1 MHEPVLLEEV
11 LECLNVRPDGKYV
24 DGTLGRGG
32 HAEAI
37 ARRLAGGRLLG
48 LEIDPENLR
57 SAEDRLQPF
66 GDRTLTR
73 RVNFRGLRSVL
84 RDVGWSAVDGM
95 LFDLGTSV
103 EQLAGPSLS
112 FASDAPLDMR
122 LDPSARE
129 TAATFLA
136 KTGERELADLFFQY
150 GEMRGAKR
158 LSRTILSEVA
168 AGRLN
173 TNADLA
179 RLCERV
185 LGRHGPRHPATRVFL
200 ALRAAVNDE
209 NGALEDLLTQAPE
222 CLAVGGRLAVITFH
236 SLEDRIVKHRFKA
249 LAMEGLPATDERT
262 ALTFSLPHKK
272 PVEPTDAERARNPRS
287 RSAKLRVLERTT

>member
-11 LECLNVRPDGKYV
+11 LESLKVRPDGKYV

-37 ARRLAGGRLLG
+37 ARRLTTGRLLG
-48 LEIDPENLR
+48 LEIDPENLK

-66 GDRTLTR
+66 GDLTLTR

-84 RDVGWSAVDGM
+84 REVGWPEVDGM

-103 EQLAGPSLS
+103 EQLSGPSLS
-112 FASDAPLDMR
+112 FSSEAPLDMR
-122 LDPSARE
+122 LDPSSRE
-129 TAATFLA
+129 TAATYLA
-136 KTGERELADLFFQY
+136 KVGEKSLVDLFFRY
-150 GEMRGAKR
+150 GEARGARR
-158 LSRTILSEVA
+158 LTRAILGDVA

-185 LGRHGPRHPATRVFL
+185 LGRHGPRHPATKVFL

-209 NGALEDLLTQAPE
+209 NGALEAMLAEAPA
-222 CLAVGGRLAVITFH
+222 CLAVGGRVAVITFH
-236 SLEDRIVKHRFKA
+236 SLEDRIVKHKFRA
-249 LAMEGLPATDERT
+249 LATDGLPSSEGPPR
-262 ALTFSLPHKK
+262 TFSLPFKK
-272 PVEPTDAERARNPRS
+272 PVEPTDDERERNPRS
-287 RSAKLRVLERTT
+287 RSAKLRVLERTS